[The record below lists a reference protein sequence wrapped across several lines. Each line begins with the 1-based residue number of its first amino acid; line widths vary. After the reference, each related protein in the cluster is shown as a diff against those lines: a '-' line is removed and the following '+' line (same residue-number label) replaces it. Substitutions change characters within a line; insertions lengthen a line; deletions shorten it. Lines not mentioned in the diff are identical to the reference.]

1 MTRTYLVE
9 QVDDAAVVQY
19 YADGFEAL
27 PLDQKV
33 LIWHLSRAALAG
45 RDIYYDQRY
54 RHALE
59 MREVIEE
66 ILVHGQAV
74 APGVLAEIRRY
85 AKLFWINSGPHN
97 NLTARKFVL
106 TCTPAELAEAAGDAA
121 RAGARFPLESGETLR
136 ALLERLH
143 GPLFDPAVDSLVT
156 SKTPGTDRD
165 ILTASANNLYE
176 SVTMSDLEGFEERYG
191 LNSRLVKRNGR
202 LEEEVYRSGGRYG
215 AQIREVIR
223 HLRAALPYAA
233 APMRRALEALIRFY
247 ETGEEADRVA
257 YDEAW
262 VDDRDSPVDTI
273 NGFIENYLDA
283 RGVKGA
289 WEGIV
294 CYVNN
299 PKSEGLRRLAEAA
312 PWFEARMPWDPK
324 YRRTD
329 VTGVTARAIDVVM
342 ETGEAGPVR
351 IGAVPLGLASPGSAG
366 RRRRSSDESSRSDQ
380 PSDTPRDLRGRH

>member
-1 MTRTYLVE
+1 VTRTYLVE

-27 PLDQKV
+27 PLGQKV

-54 RHALE
+54 RHSLE

-66 ILVHGQAV
+66 ILVHGDAV
-74 APGVLAEIRRY
+74 AADVLAKIRRY

-106 TCTPAELAEAAGDAA
+106 MCRPAELLEAARAA
-121 RAGARFPLESGETLR
+121 ANAGARFPLKAGEPLD
-136 ALLERLH
+136 ALLARLH
-143 GPLFDPAVDSLVT
+143 GPFFDSSFDQLVT
-156 SKTPGTDRD
+156 SKTPGQGRD
-165 ILTASANNLYE
+165 ILSASANNLYE
-176 SVTMSDLEGFEERYG
+176 SVTMRDLEGFEERYG
-191 LNSRLVKRNGR
+191 LNSRLVKRDGG
-202 LEEEVYRSGGRYG
+202 LEEEVYRSSGRYG
-215 AQIREVIR
+215 AQIREVVR
-223 HLRAALPYAA
+223 HLRAALPHAT
-233 APMRRALEALIRFY
+233 APMRRALEALITFY
-247 ETGEEADRVA
+247 ESGEEADRIA

-262 VDDRDSPVDTI
+262 VDDKDSPVDTI

-294 CYVNN
+294 CYVNHA
-299 PKSEGLRRLAEAA
+299 KSEGLRRLAEAA

-324 YRRTD
+324 YRRAD
-329 VTGVTARAIDVVM
+329 VTGVTARAIDVV
-342 ETGEAGPVR
+342 V
-351 IGAVPLGLASPGSAG
+351 
-366 RRRRSSDESSRSDQ
+366 
-380 PSDTPRDLRGRH
+380 